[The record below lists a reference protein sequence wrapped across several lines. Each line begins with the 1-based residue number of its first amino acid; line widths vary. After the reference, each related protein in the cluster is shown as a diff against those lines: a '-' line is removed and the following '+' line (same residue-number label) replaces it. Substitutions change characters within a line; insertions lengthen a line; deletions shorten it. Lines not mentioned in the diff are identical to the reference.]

1 MNPAILIGAILG
13 LLFYGWRG
21 ALFGALAGYF
31 LSQFLRAKVQ
41 RVLGTATEIQ
51 TQFIEST
58 FAVMGAVSKADGQ
71 VSQEEIRLAETLFG
85 QFHLSPSARET
96 AKQAFARGKAADF
109 DLDAEVARFAAASR
123 GQRVLHQMFIQIQLS
138 ALAADGRVH
147 AQEHAMLLRIA
158 RGLGLSEVEIRQLEA
173 MLHGGPGAASG
184 SGRGSSMA
192 QKLDEAYRVLGVA
205 PTVDDTELK
214 KAYRRLISQN
224 HPDKLASKG
233 LPESMREMAEQR
245 TREITAA
252 YEIVE
257 KARAA
262 A

>member
-1 MNPAILIGAILG
+1 MNPAILIGAVLG

-21 ALFGALAGYF
+21 ALFGAFAGYL
-31 LSQFLRAKVQ
+31 LSQFLRAKVR
-41 RVLGTATEIQ
+41 RVLGTVTEIQ

-58 FAVMGAVSKADGQ
+58 FAVMGAVSKADGR
-71 VSQEEIRLAETLFG
+71 VSDEEIRLAESLFT
-85 QFHLSPSARET
+85 QFRLPATARET
-96 AKQAFARGKAADF
+96 AKAAFARGKSAGF
-109 DLDAEVARFAAASR
+109 DLDAEVARFAAISR
-123 GQRVLHQMFIQIQLS
+123 GQRVLHQMFIQVQLA

-147 AQEHAMLLRIA
+147 AEEQAMLLRIA
-158 RGLGLSEVEIRQLEA
+158 RGLGLSELEIRQLEA
-173 MLHGGPGAASG
+173 MLHGGPGAAG
-184 SGRGSSMA
+184 GGRGTGSTA
-192 QKLDEAYRVLGVA
+192 HKLDEAYRVLGV
-205 PTVDDTELK
+205 PSSVDNAELK

-252 YEIVE
+252 YEIIE